1 MRSSDWSSDVCSS
14 DLLSPP
20 ADAGGGWR
28 QLLQEGRWQGIV
40 QRRSPAGAYVG
51 AAVRQHVRYHDDGT
65 PRDIVEYGQGVSD
78 DKRPGYPDDQV
89 NDARLA
95 APCEI
100 DLSSARDARAPFGI
114 GSTSCRER
122 GCKSV

>member
-1 MRSSDWSSDVCSS
+1 MTGRVRYWNPAAEILFGWPPLAMVGRT
-14 DLLSPP
+14 LAHLSPP

-65 PRDIVEYGQGVSD
+65 PRDIVEYGQGRS
-78 DKRPGYPDDQV
+78 
-89 NDARLA
+89 
-95 APCEI
+95 EEH
-100 DLSSARDARAPFGI
+100 
-114 GSTSCRER
+114 TSELQALMRISYAVICLT
-122 GCKSV
+122 KHNKHTP